1 MSTLKVSFQTLN
13 ASASFLKIDRNS
25 SMFWNDSNF
34 YRATGKVKGI
44 DINKS
49 YSISFHQILKASCW
63 ISIELTVVVVE
74 KFLSSCNFL
83 LRIDKNSNLVVDYC
97 SERRAVSIVVMVD
110 ESSQARAAEN
120 SYDQLL
126 VAVSPVPV
134 QHDILLVKQVA
145 GNA

>member
-13 ASASFLKIDRNS
+13 ASASFLKIDLKS
-25 SMFWNDSNF
+25 SIFWNDSNF

-97 SERRAVSIVVMVD
+97 PERRAVSIIVVVD
-110 ESSQARAAEN
+110 ERSYARATED
-120 SYDQLL
+120 S
-126 VAVSPVPV
+126 
-134 QHDILLVKQVA
+134 
-145 GNA
+145 